1 MSEAPVN
8 RPVRAGYV
16 VRGIEQDALFAAM
29 MDIERFPEWSFGLK
43 RAWLPGGEA
52 ALVPGASLGFELSAV
67 GFTHRVISE
76 ITAVEPPNRIAWR
89 YTQGAIGVGGWTL
102 EEARPRVVRLTLFT
116 DYEVEPAW
124 LNKIA
129 HRPFFRGV
137 TEDLLRRSVSRLE
150 KRLAAAS

>member
-1 MSEAPVN
+1 M
-8 RPVRAGYV
+8 
-16 VRGIEQDALFAAM
+16 RGIEQDRLFAAM

-43 RAWLPGGEA
+43 RAWFPGGDS

-76 ITAVEPPNRIAWR
+76 ITTVESPTRIAWR
-89 YTQGAIGVGGWTL
+89 YTEGAIGVGGWTL

-124 LNKIA
+124 LNNIA

-137 TEDLLRRSVSRLE
+137 TEDLLRRSVGRLE
-150 KRLAAAS
+150 KRLAAAG